1 MQKNYESTHA
11 LITGASRGLG
21 RALALELAARG
32 ARVSLVARHPEALE
46 AVVREIRAA
55 GGRAEAYAD
64 DIGDKR
70 APHRIAAVATDAF
83 GPVDWL
89 VNNASSLGPVPLRD
103 LVETSSEALAEVLE
117 TNVLGPF
124 RLTKLVLGPML
135 LRGAGTVLN
144 VSSDAA
150 VSAYAT
156 WGAYGVSKAALDH
169 LGRIWAE
176 ETAETG
182 VRLLAVDPGEMDTTM
197 HADAMPD
204 ADRTTL
210 ARPEIVARDIATW
223 LARSDVKSGTRVSFA
238 TGALR

>member
-1 MQKNYESTHA
+1 M
-11 LITGASRGLG
+11 
-21 RALALELAARG
+21 
-32 ARVSLVARHPEALE
+32 P
-46 AVVREIRAA
+46 
-55 GGRAEAYAD
+55 
-64 DIGDKR
+64 
-70 APHRIAAVATDAF
+70 
-83 GPVDWL
+83 
-89 VNNASSLGPVPLRD
+89 
-103 LVETSSEALAEVLE
+103 
-117 TNVLGPF
+117 
-124 RLTKLVLGPML
+124 
-135 LRGAGTVLN
+135 
-144 VSSDAA
+144 A